1 MPRNPEI
8 RSVIVDEKGR
18 LTSDVICPRCR
29 YNLRGVQQDGACP
42 ECGIDVKKAMALCD
56 SRRWTRLQIVLST
69 LAIAYGVLLPI
80 VNSVAQQ
87 HEYYFTTILESQL
100 VFTGFVVVWIFGGLA
115 CLIALKI
122 AASNR
127 IYTRIFSLIMAAV
140 LAETVIALGM
150 IAMWWVKYL
159 TV

>member
-18 LTSDVICPRCR
+18 VRSDLVCPSCR
-29 YNLRGVQQDGACP
+29 YNLRGIQQDSACP
-42 ECGIDVKKAMALCD
+42 ECGFAVERAILTANA
-56 SRRWTRLQIVLST
+56 RRWTRLQVVLSI
-69 LAIAYGVLLPI
+69 LAIAYGVVLPI

-87 HEYYFTTILESQL
+87 HEYYVSTILESQL
-100 VFTGFVVVWIFGGLA
+100 VFTGFVVVWLFGGLA

-150 IAMWWVKYL
+150 ITMWWAIYWIA
-159 TV
+159 